1 MRWLKLITVAKN
13 CFFRYFELKI
23 SGSCAE
29 LSYYLLFSLF
39 PIIMT
44 TSALTYI
51 VTSDAGMFFDLFQ
64 KLLPNIVFKL
74 FFDFQEYIRSH
85 NNAAVF
91 SFGILLSLYS
101 IAKYIKCLKE
111 KINEINMHKN
121 TRTMFGEW
129 VLSFAFSVF
138 MVVAFGITFLL
149 QTIGEEILVI
159 ISKNLSFIP
168 DTVIDGWNFIRF
180 IAIGIYVFVLL
191 FLIYKTITHSPCD
204 NFDILSGAFFAT
216 LMWIAVSA
224 VFSFYVDNI
233 SNYSTIYGSIA
244 AFIVLM
250 LWLFILNNIILCGA
264 LFCKEMG
271 DYKKTTSFF

>member
-1 MRWLKLITVAKN
+1 MRRLKFITISKN

-51 VTSDAGMFFDLFQ
+51 VASDAGMFFDLFQ

-85 NNAAVF
+85 NNVAVF

-101 IAKYIKCLKE
+101 IAKYIKCLKQ
-111 KINEINMHKN
+111 KINEINRNKN

-149 QTIGEEILVI
+149 QTIGKEILIVI
-159 ISKNLSFIP
+159 SQNMSSIP
-168 DTVIDGWNFIRF
+168 AIVVDGWDYFRF
-180 IAIGIYVFVLL
+180 VAIGIYVFILL
-191 FLIYKTITHSPCD
+191 FLIYKTIAHSECS
-204 NFDILSGAFFAT
+204 NLDILLGSFYAT

-264 LFCKEMG
+264 LFCKEMC
-271 DYKKTTSFF
+271 DYKKTTPFF